1 MKWTALT
8 LVCLVTACSSTPPQ
22 EPRVASATG
31 FGSSPTDLNKYR
43 TFMFGPAN
51 PPVDGYQT
59 TERSLEVQRRIMP
72 LVEASLAQR
81 GYAPGQQDADLVI
94 KISTGSGTLPG
105 DGVQRGNASA
115 QTAAGF
121 IGIDAYDRA
130 TGSAV
135 WHGTA
140 FAEINPELIDNA
152 LLARGVE
159 RMLADFPKRSPA
171 SGQSVSSLEH

>member
-1 MKWTALT
+1 MKWIALT
-8 LVCLVTACSSTPPQ
+8 LVYLVTACSSTPP

-31 FGSSPTDLNKYR
+31 FGARSPALDKYR

-51 PPVDGYQT
+51 PPTEGYAT

-81 GYAPGQQDADLVI
+81 GYTPGQQDADLVI

-105 DGVQRGNASA
+105 DSVQRGNSSA

-121 IGIDAYDRA
+121 IGIDAYDRLTGA
-130 TGSAV
+130 TV

-159 RMLADFPKRSPA
+159 RMLLDFPSRKPA
-171 SGQSVSSLEH
+171 SGQSVSSLEP